1 MPLSYLPELEGTSF
15 YDHEIIGFHV
25 QDVSYGEIGIVE
37 DVLDLS
43 SNPLLKINNNG
54 KEVLVPLMKDLVTKI
69 DRHNKKLYISC
80 PEGLLSLYL

>member
-1 MPLSYLPELEGTSF
+1 MVNSA
-15 YDHEIIGFHV
+15 
-25 QDVSYGEIGIVE
+25 
-37 DVLDLS
+37 DLS